1 MDRSPLEQDTR
12 PAVPAF
18 AGGLK
23 SRLAW
28 LALFWEAAWPALW
41 PSVGVAG
48 LFLSLALLDILP
60 SLGFALHLAALVLF
74 LGVFLFLTVRNLRRL
89 RLPEARAALRRLE
102 TASGLGHRPLSGL
115 QDTLGSNPKDP
126 MAQALWQ
133 AHQSR
138 LAQLVRT
145 LRVGLPSP
153 GLARR
158 DVWGLRAALGLLLVV
173 AVAAGWRDAD
183 DRLLR
188 AVTPSFAGAVP
199 AGPPTVDAWINP
211 PAYTGLPPLYLRKAA
226 DTAASTAQP
235 ADQAPLSI
243 PTGSKLLVQVHGG
256 TGQPVLRLDAA
267 ETAFQSIDAS
277 NHRLETELTGG
288 TRLGIAQDGA
298 TLQEW
303 RIEVLP
309 DGAPRIDFASDPAA
323 GERDALKLEYQ
334 ASDDYGLEA
343 VTATI
348 RRAASTEAG
357 AATIGEESID
367 LSLLLPALAPKQA
380 RATSYHDLT
389 PHPWA
394 GTPVQIELTAQDAI
408 GQEGRSGPFLLV
420 LPERQFTHPVARAII
435 EQRKR
440 LTLEP
445 EAREDI
451 AEQLTGIAAQPQAY
465 NEDMVVFLAL
475 KSSVTRLYEG
485 KDEIA
490 PVIAGVQDLLWD
502 TALRLEDGGVSL
514 AERDLRDIQ
523 RRLQEALA
531 RNAPEEELE
540 RLMDELE
547 RAMDRFMEA
556 MMEQMQQMAE
566 QGMQPEQFDPSQMQ
580 QIDRQDLQR
589 MMDQMREMMRSG
601 ARDKAQQM
609 LSQMQQMMENL
620 RFGMMQQQQNSQQMQ
635 QQMQSLQELQDL
647 TRRQQQLLDETF
659 QMQQQMQGDA
669 DQPSQ
674 RGQQPGFQGQQGP
687 EQGQQNRQMGQEG
700 RSGQAEGRSRMT
712 PERGGALQE
721 ALRRALGDLMRRM
734 GEVGEIPRQLGQ
746 AERAMRDS
754 SDALRGNQPGEAIPA
769 ETEALDQLRSGAQ
782 QMAEQMAQQMMAGQQ
797 PGQQGQDRPGQ
808 QGRRQGERDPFGR
821 PYNNDGQFA
830 TGDVE
835 VPEQSDLKRAREIFD
850 ELRRRSGDT
859 SRPDY
864 ELDYIDR
871 LLRRF

>member
-1 MDRSPLEQDTR
+1 MDRSPLEQDR
-12 PAVPAF
+12 QPAF
-18 AGGLK
+18 AGNVAGGLK
-23 SRLAW
+23 PRLAW

-48 LFLSLALLDILP
+48 LFLSLALLDVLP

-89 RLPEARAALRRLE
+89 RLPEGRAALRRLE

-133 AHQSR
+133 AHQAR
-138 LAQLVRT
+138 LARLVRS

-153 GLARR
+153 GLARL
-158 DVWGLRAALGLLLVV
+158 DVWGLRAALGLLLVI
-173 AVAAGWRDAD
+173 AVATGWRDAD

-188 AVTPSFAGAVP
+188 AVTPSFAGAAP

-211 PAYTGLPPLYLRKAA
+211 PAYTGLPPLYLRKKTDTVSA
-226 DTAASTAQP
+226 DPATPQGDQP
-235 ADQAPLSI
+235 TLSI
-243 PTGSKLLVQVHGG
+243 PTGSKLLAQVHGG
-256 TGQPVLRLDAA
+256 TGQPVLRIDGSQTPFESLD
-267 ETAFQSIDAS
+267 SS
-277 NHRLETELTGG
+277 NHRLEAELTAGS
-288 TRLGIAQDGA
+288 TLRIEQEGA
-298 TLQEW
+298 LLQEW
-303 RIEVLP
+303 RIAVVP
-309 DGAPRIDFASDPAA
+309 DQAPIAAFHSDPAA
-323 GERDALKLEYQ
+323 GERAALKLDYE
-334 ASDDYGLEA
+334 ASDDYGLEK
-343 VTATI
+343 VTAII
-348 RRAASTEAG
+348 RRTASIEPG
-357 AATIGEESID
+357 AAIIGTATLE
-367 LSLLLPALAPKQA
+367 LALVLPALSPKQA
-380 RATSYHDLT
+380 RAVSYHDLT

-394 GTPVQIELTAQDAI
+394 GTPVQIELKAEDAI
-408 GQEGRSGPFLLV
+408 GQEGLSAPFLMV
-420 LPERQFTHPVARAII
+420 LPEREFTHPVARAII

-440 LTLEP
+440 LTLDP
-445 EAREDI
+445 AAREDI
-451 AEQLTGIAAQPQAY
+451 AEKLTDVAAAPQAY
-465 NEDMVVFLAL
+465 NEDKVVFLAL
-475 KSSVTRLYEG
+475 KSAIARLY
-485 KDEIA
+485 
-490 PVIAGVQDLLWD
+490 AGGEDIEAVQDLLWD

-566 QGMQPEQFDPSQMQ
+566 QGIQPPTFDPSQMQ

-609 LSQMQQMMENL
+609 LSQLQQMMENM
-620 RFGMMQQQQNSQQMQ
+620 RAGMMPQQQNQQMQ
-635 QQMQSLQELQDL
+635 QQMQALQELQDL

-659 QMQQQMQGDA
+659 RMQQQMQGNA
-669 DQPSQ
+669 DRPSQ
-674 RGQQPGFQGQQGP
+674 RGQQPGMQGQQGP
-687 EQGQQNRQMGQEG
+687 QQGDQNQQMGQEG
-700 RSGQAEGRSRMT
+700 RSGQADGRSRMT
-712 PERGGALQE
+712 PERGAALQE

-734 GEVGEIPRQLGQ
+734 GEAGEIPRQLGQ

-754 SDALRGNQPGEAIPA
+754 SDALRGNQPGDAIPA

-859 SRPDY
+859 SRPEY

>member
-1 MDRSPLEQDTR
+1 MDRSPLEQDIQ
-12 PAVPAF
+12 PAPPAYV
-18 AGGLK
+18 GGMK
-23 SRLAW
+23 PRLAW
-28 LALFWEAAWPALW
+28 LALFWEAVWPALW

-48 LFLSLALLDILP
+48 LFLSLALLDVLP

-74 LGVFLFLTVRNLRRL
+74 LAVFLFLTVRNLRRL
-89 RLPEARAALRRLE
+89 RLPERRAALRRLE

-133 AHQSR
+133 AHQAR
-138 LAQLVRT
+138 LARLVRG
-145 LRVGLPSP
+145 LRVGLPAP
-153 GLARR
+153 GLARL

-173 AVAAGWRDAD
+173 AAAAGWRDAD

-199 AGPPTVDAWINP
+199 AGPATVDAWINP
-211 PAYTGLPPLYLRKAA
+211 PAYTGLPPLYLRKKTYTASDTASDSGAA
-226 DTAASTAQP
+226 DQP
-235 ADQAPLSI
+235 ALSI
-243 PTGSKLLVQVHGG
+243 PTGSKLLAQVHGG
-256 TGQPVLRLDAA
+256 DGQPVLRLDAE
-267 ETAFQSIDAS
+267 ETAFQSIDAR

-288 TRLGIAQDGA
+288 TLLAIEQDGER
-298 TLQEW
+298 LQEW

-309 DGAPRIDFASDPAA
+309 DRAPQIDFASDPAA
-323 GERDALKLEYQ
+323 GERDALRLDYQ
-334 ASDDYGLEA
+334 ASDDYGLEK
-343 VTATI
+343 VTAVI
-348 RRAASTEAG
+348 RRVASTEPG
-357 AATIGEESID
+357 AAVIGEEVID
-367 LSLLLPALAPKQA
+367 LPLLLPALAPRQA
-380 RATSYHDLT
+380 RAASYHDLT

-394 GTPVQIELTAQDAI
+394 GTPVRIELTAQDAI
-408 GQEGRSGPFLLV
+408 GQEGLSGPFAML
-420 LPERQFTHPVARAII
+420 LPERQFSHPVARAII

-440 LTLEP
+440 LTLDP
-445 EAREDI
+445 AAHEDV
-451 AEQLTGIAAQPQAY
+451 AEKLTDVAAAPQAY
-465 NEDMVVFLAL
+465 NEDKVVFLAL
-475 KSSVTRLYEG
+475 KSAITRLYAGSE
-485 KDEIA
+485 EIA
-490 PVIAGVQDLLWD
+490 AVQDLLWD

-556 MMEQMQQMAE
+556 MMEQMRQMAE
-566 QGMQPEQFDPSQMQ
+566 QGVQPERFDPSQMQ
-580 QIDRQDLQR
+580 RIDRQDLQR
-589 MMDQMREMMRSG
+589 MMEQMREMMRSG

-609 LSQMQQMMENL
+609 LSQLQQMMENL
-620 RFGMMQQQQNSQQMQ
+620 RFGMMQEQQNSQQMQ

-659 QMQQQMQGDA
+659 RMQQQMQGDA

-674 RGQQPGFQGQQGP
+674 RGQQPGLQGQQGP
-687 EQGQQNRQMGQEG
+687 QAGEQNRQMGQEG

-712 PERGGALQE
+712 PERAAALQE

-754 SDALRGNQPGEAIPA
+754 SDALSGNRPGEAIPA
-769 ETEALDQLRSGAQ
+769 ETEALEQMRSGAQ

-821 PYNNDGQFA
+821 PYNNEGQFA

-835 VPEQSDLKRAREIFD
+835 VPDQSDLQRAREIFD

-859 SRPDY
+859 SRPEY

>member
-1 MDRSPLEQDTR
+1 MDRSPLEQQS
-12 PAVPAF
+12 PAF
-18 AGGLK
+18 AGNVAGGLK
-23 SRLAW
+23 PRLAW
-28 LALFWEAAWPALW
+28 LALAWEAAWPALW
-41 PSVGVAG
+41 PGIGVAG
-48 LFLSLALLDILP
+48 LFLGLALLDILP
-60 SLGFALHLAALVLF
+60 ALGFALHLAALVLF
-74 LGVFLFLTVRNLRRL
+74 LGVFLFLTMRNLRQL

-102 TASGLGHRPLSGL
+102 TASGLSHRPLSGL

-133 AHQSR
+133 AHQAR
-138 LAQLVRT
+138 LRGIVRS

-153 GLARR
+153 GLARC

-226 DTAASTAQP
+226 ADAATPSAQP
-235 ADQAPLSI
+235 DEAAPLSI
-243 PTGSKLLVQVHGG
+243 PTGSTLLVQVHGG
-256 TGQPVLRLDAA
+256 GGDGPPVLRLDAA

-288 TRLGIAQDGA
+288 TRLGIVQDGA
-298 TLQEW
+298 ILQEW
-303 RIEVLP
+303 RIRVLP
-309 DGAPRIDFASDPAA
+309 DQAPSVAFHSDPAA
-323 GERDALKLEYQ
+323 GERDALKLDYE
-334 ASDDYGLEA
+334 ASDDYGLEG

-348 RRAASTEAG
+348 RRVVSTEPG
-357 AATIGEESID
+357 AAVIGEETIE
-367 LSLLLPALAPKQA
+367 LALILPALAPKQA
-380 RATSYHDLT
+380 HAASYHDLT

-394 GTPVQIELTAQDAI
+394 GTPVRIELTARDAI
-408 GQEGRSGPFLLV
+408 GQEGHSAPFALL
-420 LPERQFTHPVARAII
+420 LPERQFSHPVARAII

-465 NEDMVVFLAL
+465 NDDMVVFLAL
-475 KSSVTRLYEG
+475 KSSVTRLGES
-485 KDEIA
+485 A
-490 PVIAGVQDLLWD
+490 AGIVAVQDLLWD

-531 RNAPEEELE
+531 RNAPEQELE

-556 MMEQMQQMAE
+556 MMERMEQMAE
-566 QGMQPEQFDPSQMQ
+566 QGMQPDQFDPSQMQ
-580 QIDRQDLQR
+580 RIDRQDLQR

-601 ARDKAQQM
+601 ARDKVQQM

-620 RFGMMQQQQNSQQMQ
+620 RFGMMQQQNSQQMQ

-659 QMQQQMQGDA
+659 RMQQQMQGDA

-674 RGQQPGFQGQQGP
+674 RGQQPGLQGQQGP
-687 EQGQQNRQMGQEG
+687 QQGAQNRQMGQEG

-712 PERGGALQE
+712 PERGAALQE

-734 GEVGEIPRQLGQ
+734 GEAGEIPRQLGQ

-754 SDALRGNQPGEAIPA
+754 GDALRGNQPGEAIPA

-782 QMAEQMAQQMMAGQQ
+782 QMAEQLAQQMMAGQQ
-797 PGQQGQDRPGQ
+797 SGQQGQDRPGQ
-808 QGRRQGERDPFGR
+808 QGHRQGERDPFGR
-821 PYNNDGQFA
+821 PYNNDGNFA
-830 TGDVE
+830 TGDVQ
-835 VPEQSDLKRAREIFD
+835 VPEESDLKRAREIFD

-859 SRPDY
+859 DRPNY